1 MTTERLDNTS
11 LTWSLIAM
19 LPVVAWFMLTAQL
32 AISHG
37 ADLTASANTSLRILV
52 TTQAFLIALLGAS
65 HRHIS
70 VVDMSLAHAGPVL
83 MGLPFAALFWM
94 SGTLTLGPVLM
105 AQGLLLGFAAAGVL
119 CRWTIDRALPPS
131 VALTV
136 ARLLFG
142 IAACAAIFTRDIWLG
157 WLW

>member
-37 ADLTASANTSLRILV
+37 ADLTASANTSL
-52 TTQAFLIALLGAS
+52 
-65 HRHIS
+65 
-70 VVDMSLAHAGPVL
+70 AHAGPVL

-94 SGTLTLGPVLM
+94 SGTLALGPVLM

-142 IAACAAIFTRDIWLG
+142 IAACAAIFARDTWLG